1 MEYHV
6 RQVEKR
12 TIAGFH
18 LVGPWDVTVKQGFEQ
33 LNMWVRS
40 KQIQPLDWICAYY
53 DNPDEVPAEKLRC
66 DIVVSVPDDFVI
78 PENSEGVMKTELPGG
93 EYAVAR
99 ARVYNLEFEKAWDL
113 FFDELMGD
121 EHYQIAL
128 RPCFELYLN
137 SAEEEGYWEIDMYI
151 PVEPKT

>member
-6 RQVEKR
+6 KQVDTR

-18 LVGPWDVTVKQGFEQ
+18 LVGPWDVTVKQGFAQ
-33 LNMWVRS
+33 LNMWV
-40 KQIQPLDWICAYY
+40 KNKHIQPIDWICAYY
-53 DNPDEVPAEKLRC
+53 DNPDEVPADKLRC
-66 DIVVSVPDDFVI
+66 DVVVSVPEDFVI

-93 EYAVAR
+93 DYAVAR
-99 ARVYNLEFEKAWDL
+99 AKVYNNEFEKSWDL
-113 FFDELMGD
+113 FFDELLVD

-137 SAEEEGYWEIDMYI
+137 GDQEDGYWEIDMYI
-151 PVEPKT
+151 PVEPKS